1 MVDQKGFTYRIHR
14 KFEDGKAHWRCNAGK
29 LAFKCYARAVTMG
42 NKITKFSGVHSHPP
56 DFQPDYQALFAS
68 IP

>member
-1 MVDQKGFTYRIHR
+1 MEELRIPFIVDNPAYDVSLLINN
-14 KFEDGKAHWRCNAGK
+14 NAGK

-56 DFQPDYQALFAS
+56 DFQPDYQALFAN